1 MVGPMAGPMA
11 GLTVGLM
18 AVSRGGVALALQ
30 DGGGHALCGR
40 FAEPASAARR
50 A

>member
-1 MVGPMAGPMA
+1 MAV
-11 GLTVGLM
+11 LKVGLM

-30 DGGGHALCGR
+30 DAGGIAPCGR